1 MVPALVCTFLRI
13 STTVHWVATP
23 RPARDSESG
32 SQAPCMDLFLHV
44 LSACSDS
51 SQHEHLCGWVRD
63 ASRLLPPHP
72 RRCLNWNMEKAY
84 TGRKEVKAL
93 QTGALALYLLLH
105 IGCYEFGYSAQ
116 TKRWETFTQEWRL
129 PTSPGLPGVTAV
141 GHRAFFSCCPGYF
154 NIPYSVTWLVICLR
168 QLIVYSSDLPLAF
181 CSHTGFIWPTRG
193 FFKPLI
199 GCRHLNT
206 GRFYIKTWISSF
218 IDWIWRRSD
227 SCPLEMSALQFSII
241 PTLTSL
247 FVSVSSLTPSNI

>member
-1 MVPALVCTFLRI
+1 MCWVRAPIAASMSIFAGGSGMPPDSSHPTPGGVWTEIWRRHIPGERKWRLSKQELWPCTF
-13 STTVHWVATP
+13 
-23 RPARDSESG
+23 
-32 SQAPCMDLFLHV
+32 
-44 LSACSDS
+44 
-51 SQHEHLCGWVRD
+51 
-63 ASRLLPPHP
+63 
-72 RRCLNWNMEKAY
+72 
-84 TGRKEVKAL
+84 
-93 QTGALALYLLLH
+93 LH

-247 FVSVSSLTPSNI
+247 FISVSSLTPSDI